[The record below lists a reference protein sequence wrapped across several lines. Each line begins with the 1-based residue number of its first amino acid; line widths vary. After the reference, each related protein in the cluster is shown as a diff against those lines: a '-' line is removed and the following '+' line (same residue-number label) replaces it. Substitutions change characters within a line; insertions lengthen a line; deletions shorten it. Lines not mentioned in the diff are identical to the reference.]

1 MIGTT
6 NAKISDKCADPHTL
20 LLLTDD
26 IDDKSM
32 YNHGLY
38 TIGQPKTCELMQ
50 RDGRNS
56 IRFFDGNCLYSL
68 KTDWIPS
75 TTDWTLECWSYVVN
89 NTNGCYYW
97 QANGDYCGLLWGY
110 NTNCNILFMGN
121 TTTQSWN
128 IVNNAG
134 AHNSQSNIWSHKA
147 LVHSGNK
154 LLAFTNGTLT
164 WSTTTTASW
173 NWSGTPYIGLFYNT
187 NDNTRYLNGYLQDF
201 RISDVARYT
210 TNFTPPQRLL

>member
-1 MIGTT
+1 MIGIT
-6 NAKISDKCADPHTL
+6 NASISEKSADPHTL

-32 YNHGLY
+32 YHHGLY
-38 TIGQPKTCELMQ
+38 TIGQPKTCELVQ

-56 IRFFDGNCLYSL
+56 IRFFEGNCLYSL

-89 NTNGCYYW
+89 NDNGCYFW
-97 QANGDYCGLLWGY
+97 QSNVDYCGLLWGY
-110 NTNCNILFMGN
+110 STNANILFMGN

-128 IVNNAG
+128 IVNGVTVHNA
-134 AHNSQSNIWSHKA
+134 SSNTWSHKA

-154 LLAFTNGTLT
+154 LLAFTDGVLT
-164 WSTTTTASW
+164 WNITTSVAW
-173 NWSGTPYIGLFYNT
+173 NWTGTPYIGLFYNT
-187 NDNTRYLNGYLQDF
+187 SDNTRYLNGYMQDF